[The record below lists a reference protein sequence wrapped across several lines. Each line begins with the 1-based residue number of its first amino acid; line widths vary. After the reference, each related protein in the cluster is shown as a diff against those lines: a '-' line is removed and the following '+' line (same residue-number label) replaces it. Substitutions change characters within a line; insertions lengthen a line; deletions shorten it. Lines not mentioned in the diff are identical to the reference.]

1 MKANKAKTSK
11 KAVKKLSKR
20 VIKKEL
26 EASISDKFLEALK
39 SLGHDAGKFS
49 KDIKKTSKL
58 LAKKLADK
66 YKEVKNAVEV
76 KLDSSTPV
84 SRSKKVKKSLT
95 TPKKLVTAAV
105 HKAEKVVA
113 KVNRAAVKAKAPLK
127 KAPGSV
133 TSRTGSAKSTAP
145 AKSAAT
151 KPAARKPA
159 SASKSVAVR
168 SKAPVVRKSP
178 AAKPVASV
186 MAAAKTDLSS
196 NPSASSGE
204 ESKTNL

>member
-11 KAVKKLSKR
+11 KAVNKVSKR
-20 VIKKEL
+20 VVKKEL

-66 YKEVKNAVEV
+66 YKEVKDAVEV
-76 KLDSSTPV
+76 KLDSSSSGPK
-84 SRSKKVKKSLT
+84 SKKVKKPLT
-95 TPKKLVTAAV
+95 TPKKSVTAAV

-113 KVNRAAVKAKAPLK
+113 KVNRAAVKAKVPLK

-133 TSRTGSAKSTAP
+133 TASPGSAKSA
-145 AKSAAT
+145 SA
-151 KPAARKPA
+151 KPAARKPV
-159 SASKSVAVR
+159 SAKPAAAR
-168 SKAPVVRKSP
+168 TKAPVVRKSP
-178 AAKPVASV
+178 AAKP
-186 MAAAKTDLSS
+186 AARLITATKPDVSA
-196 NPSASSGE
+196 NPSAASGE
-204 ESKTNL
+204 ESTTNM

>member
-58 LAKKLADK
+58 LAKKLADR

-127 KAPGSV
+127 RAPGSV
-133 TSRTGSAKSTAP
+133 TARTGSAKSAAP
-145 AKSAAT
+145 AKSTAT

-159 SASKSVAVR
+159 SANKSGAVR

-178 AAKPVASV
+178 VAKPAASV
-186 MAAAKTDLSS
+186 IAAAKTDLSS
-196 NPSASSGE
+196 NPSASSDE
-204 ESKTNL
+204 ESKINM

>member
-11 KAVKKLSKR
+11 KAVKKVSKR
-20 VIKKEL
+20 VVKKEL

-95 TPKKLVTAAV
+95 TPKKLVTSAV

-127 KAPGSV
+127 KVPGSV
-133 TSRTGSAKSTAP
+133 TSRTGSAKSAAP

-151 KPAARKPA
+151 KPAVRKPA
-159 SASKSVAVR
+159 SANKSGAVR

-178 AAKPVASV
+178 GAKPVASV

>member
-58 LAKKLADK
+58 LAKKLADR

-84 SRSKKVKKSLT
+84 SGSKKVKKPLT
-95 TPKKLVTAAV
+95 TPKKLVSAAV
-105 HKAEKVVA
+105 HMAE
-113 KVNRAAVKAKAPLK
+113 
-127 KAPGSV
+127 
-133 TSRTGSAKSTAP
+133 
-145 AKSAAT
+145 
-151 KPAARKPA
+151 
-159 SASKSVAVR
+159 
-168 SKAPVVRKSP
+168 
-178 AAKPVASV
+178 
-186 MAAAKTDLSS
+186 
-196 NPSASSGE
+196 
-204 ESKTNL
+204 